1 MFSFIII
8 EKIYFI
14 EFYPLNLISKPP
26 NFDRF
31 LLTLIVFNRS
41 GTEKPVLN
49 ANIIKFVGAV
59 YL

>member
-8 EKIYFI
+8 EKIYLI
-14 EFYPLNLISKPP
+14 EFYPLNLNSKPP
-26 NFDRF
+26 NFDSF
-31 LLTLIVFNRS
+31 LYTLIVFNRS